1 MKRLSV
7 ARHSAFWF
15 SAGKSPVTL
24 DDLCKVTGIS
34 KYHLIRLFQKHVGT
48 TPGQYLRDQRLQ
60 LAEQLLRHSQKNI
73 LSIALESGFNSLSSF
88 ERAFG
93 KKSLES
99 VRPGIAKG
107 YLLKVG
113 LPPVLVT
120 PEASPVTAKNR
131 IITDETSNKPKEV
144 CKEPISATRP
154 ISTGPTIKDKYPAP
168 VTMET
173 ERAPRPG
180 MAREASENETGA
192 TGERANPT
200 PSNPQ
205 AATTGLDV
213 SMTTAIP
220 TEAMSPL
227 KIKIRLSPA
236 FSIKAELLKRPIIA
250 EKCKDAMP
258 IPPNRGPD

>member
-93 KKSLES
+93 KKVWNQS
-99 VRPGIAKG
+99 VRVSQKVISLRLVF
-107 YLLKVG
+107 LLFW
-113 LPPVLVT
+113 
-120 PEASPVTAKNR
+120 SH
-131 IITDETSNKPKEV
+131 
-144 CKEPISATRP
+144 
-154 ISTGPTIKDKYPAP
+154 
-168 VTMET
+168 
-173 ERAPRPG
+173 PRRVP
-180 MAREASENETGA
+180 
-192 TGERANPT
+192 
-200 PSNPQ
+200 
-205 AATTGLDV
+205 
-213 SMTTAIP
+213 
-220 TEAMSPL
+220 
-227 KIKIRLSPA
+227 
-236 FSIKAELLKRPIIA
+236 
-250 EKCKDAMP
+250 
-258 IPPNRGPD
+258 